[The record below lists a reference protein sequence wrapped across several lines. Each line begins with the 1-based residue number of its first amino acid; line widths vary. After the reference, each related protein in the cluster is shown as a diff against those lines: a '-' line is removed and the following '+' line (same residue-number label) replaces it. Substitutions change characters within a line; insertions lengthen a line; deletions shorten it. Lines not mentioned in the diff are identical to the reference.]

1 MFSFNDKKDPL
12 INMAVSGAISGAIG
26 LGVGLGIIAL
36 APVIGVSVGGALGIG
51 AVCLTTTVIGAGI
64 GVGIGFA
71 LSDKN
76 QDGTPHDSSSVVD
89 GDRSQKTHTNFVE
102 QSNGANTVAV
112 TKGQQ
117 TSILPAR
124 IKEEPNASAVIQPE
138 NEQAQTEKTKDLTAK
153 FKDLG
158 SNDFPLLVLAL
169 RHNAMTCVLNK
180 QVNDDAKIK
189 DLKAINETKTQIDIL
204 AHLAPYINDVP
215 SVKGFEGYL
224 GTAPTTPLTK
234 HFQKRFHNAL
244 ETTQDSTPKLDSI
257 KEIMDEVYG
266 LIINP
271 NTIQKKLNAIQNAS
285 NLTTQPISNEGHAA
299 TNTSAHTLGNTLPS
313 SSSAPAQGA
322 TNGGGGKGVA
332 GSDSP
337 QALQQ
342 TPQAQSAAL
351 EISARGEP
359 IRSTNDGTLLSPQ
372 KYSAANKPL
381 GPENSPTLQSSSPPS
396 PSPAQPTTNTMAN
409 NASTQAL
416 SSAPGH

>member
-12 INMAVSGAISGAIG
+12 INMAVSVAISGAIG

-138 NEQAQTEKTKDLTAK
+138 NEQALTEKTKD
-153 FKDLG
+153 
-158 SNDFPLLVLAL
+158 
-169 RHNAMTCVLNK
+169 
-180 QVNDDAKIK
+180 
-189 DLKAINETKTQIDIL
+189 
-204 AHLAPYINDVP
+204 
-215 SVKGFEGYL
+215 
-224 GTAPTTPLTK
+224 
-234 HFQKRFHNAL
+234 
-244 ETTQDSTPKLDSI
+244 
-257 KEIMDEVYG
+257 
-266 LIINP
+266 
-271 NTIQKKLNAIQNAS
+271 
-285 NLTTQPISNEGHAA
+285 
-299 TNTSAHTLGNTLPS
+299 LGNTLPS

-381 GPENSPTLQSSSPPS
+381 GSENSPTLQSSSPPS
-396 PSPAQPTTNTMAN
+396 PSPAHSTNTAAN
-409 NASTQAL
+409 KPSTLAPGSAL
-416 SSAPGH
+416 SQGH